1 MLKTEDKTR
10 VMIVDDSVLVRKY
23 LSQILSD
30 IGMEVVATA
39 SDGKIGLQKML
50 LYSPDV
56 VVLDIEMPEMNG
68 IDFLKYIKTNPP
80 PKIPK
85 VIMFSSL
92 LEEGSSAVFD
102 ALTYGASELIKKP
115 DGNIQDN
122 INYLKNEFNY
132 KINGLLSRKDVLS
145 ESKIEKIETKKD
157 YAVGLN
163 EFDRVFEN
171 KRVKPELVAIGSS
184 TGGPV
189 ALRRIIKDLDNLP
202 VPLVIAQHMPPG
214 FTLEFAKNLEH
225 SFNRMVKELNN
236 EDKLEAG
243 VIYICPGGKHAKLVK
258 IDNSI
263 VFKEDNNE
271 YEGFFFKPSVDI
283 FFKSIRQYV
292 STDILAI
299 ILTGMGKDGAAECV
313 SLKKA
318 GAFVIAQDELSSAV
332 WGMPGNAVKMGG
344 VDVVLNVEEIGLAI
358 NRFFK

>member
-1 MLKTEDKTR
+1 MLKSDEKIK

-30 IGMEVVATA
+30 IGMDVVATA

-50 LYSPDV
+50 LYSPDI

-68 IDFLKYIKTNPP
+68 LDFLKYIKNNPP
-80 PKIPK
+80 PKVPK
-85 VIMFSSL
+85 IIMFSSL
-92 LEEGSSAVFD
+92 LEEGSSAVFE
-102 ALTYGASELIKKP
+102 ALNYGASELIKKP

-132 KINGLLSRKDVLS
+132 KINGLLSKKETLPDIKV
-145 ESKIEKIETKKD
+145 EKIEAKGD
-157 YAVGLN
+157 YVVGLN
-163 EFDRVFEN
+163 EFEKIFEI
-171 KRVKPELVAIGSS
+171 KRIKPELVAIGSS

-189 ALRRIIKDLDNLP
+189 ALRKIIKNLDNLP
-202 VPLVIAQHMPPG
+202 VPVVIAQHMPPG
-214 FTLEFAKNLEH
+214 FTLEFAKNLTH
-225 SFNRMVKELNN
+225 SFNRSVKELKD
-236 EDKLEAG
+236 EDKLECG
-243 VIYICPGGKHAKLVK
+243 CIYICPGGKHAKLVK
-258 IDNSI
+258 YDNSI

-292 STDILAI
+292 SSNVLAI
-299 ILTGMGKDGAAECV
+299 ILTGMGKDGAMECV
-313 SLKKA
+313 NLRKA
-318 GAFVIAQDELSSAV
+318 GAFVIAQDEASSTV

-344 VDVVLNVEEIGLAI
+344 ADVVLNVEEIGFAV